1 MKRRTEDKFK
11 SGIYVIYNTL
21 NQKKYVGKAV
31 NIYRRM
37 KHHVTSL
44 NTKNKD
50 ENPHLINAWHKY
62 GRNAFEYYVVEY
74 IDLENVEE
82 LNEVLSNRELFWM
95 KELDSL
101 NPEKGYNLRYD
112 SKGKCFVSE
121 ETREKC
127 RKSQIKRFESLEE
140 REKLSK
146 ASIKAHLDNL
156 ESFENAKIKLAYAN
170 RKYRIAKCDKITG
183 KIIKIYEI
191 IKDIS
196 DENPEY
202 YLQAIKGCC
211 QGTKNSYKGFRW
223 HYVDLEKDEL
233 ILKGK
238 FTNN

>member
-1 MKRRTEDKFK
+1 MKQRTEDKFK
-11 SGIYVIYNTL
+11 SGIYVICNTT

-31 NIYRRM
+31 NIYRRI

-62 GRNAFEYYVVEY
+62 GRSAFNYYVVEY
-74 IDLENVEE
+74 IDSTSEEVEK
-82 LNEVLSNRELFWM
+82 LLSERELFWM
-95 KELDSL
+95 KELNSL
-101 NPEKGYNLRYD
+101 DPLYGYNLRYD
-112 SKGKCFVSE
+112 SQGKCFVSE
-121 ETREKC
+121 ETRKKC
-127 RKSQIKRFESLEE
+127 SNSQIKRFESLEE
-140 REKLSK
+140 RVKLSE
-146 ASIKAHLDNL
+146 ASIKAHIDHS

-170 RKYRIAKCDKITG
+170 RQYRIAKCDKITG
-183 KIIKIYEI
+183 EIIKIYEI
-191 IKDIS
+191 VKDIA

-211 QGTKNSYKGFRW
+211 QGTKNSYRGFRW

-238 FTNN
+238 FANN

>member
-1 MKRRTEDKFK
+1 
-11 SGIYVIYNTL
+11 
-21 NQKKYVGKAV
+21 
-31 NIYRRM
+31 
-37 KHHVTSL
+37 
-44 NTKNKD
+44 
-50 ENPHLINAWHKY
+50 
-62 GRNAFEYYVVEY
+62 
-74 IDLENVEE
+74 
-82 LNEVLSNRELFWM
+82 M

-112 SKGKCFVSE
+112 SEGKCFVSE

-127 RKSQIKRFESLEE
+127 RESQIKRFESLEE

-146 ASIKAHLDNL
+146 AAIKAHLDNP

-211 QGTKNSYKGFRW
+211 QGTKNSYKNFR
-223 HYVDLEKDEL
+223 
-233 ILKGK
+233 
-238 FTNN
+238 

>member
-1 MKRRTEDKFK
+1 
-11 SGIYVIYNTL
+11 
-21 NQKKYVGKAV
+21 
-31 NIYRRM
+31 
-37 KHHVTSL
+37 
-44 NTKNKD
+44 
-50 ENPHLINAWHKY
+50 
-62 GRNAFEYYVVEY
+62 
-74 IDLENVEE
+74 
-82 LNEVLSNRELFWM
+82 M

-112 SKGKCFVSE
+112 SEGKCFVSE

-146 ASIKAHLDNL
+146 ASIKAHLDNP

-211 QGTKNSYKGFRW
+211 QGTKNSYKGFR
-223 HYVDLEKDEL
+223 
-233 ILKGK
+233 
-238 FTNN
+238 